1 MDKIKKFFKGQKE
14 GVLATQ
20 HLIGMF
26 GATTLVPVLTGMSV
40 SVALFTAGVGTLLF
54 HLVTKRKVPVFLG
67 SSFAFIPGIL
77 AVVASTGSL
86 AEAQGGIVIA
96 GLLYFIF
103 ALLVWRIGIPR
114 VVKAFPSHITG
125 TIIMLIGFSL
135 IPTAAEMALTTTSL
149 SLLVLFVAAL
159 ITIFVRGFVGQ
170 LAILISIAV
179 GYGSA
184 LMVNLVDL
192 EAIATAPWF
201 MIPNFTAPR
210 FSMAGV
216 ALIAPI
222 VLATFMEHIGDIAA
236 NQAITGN
243 NFYKDPGLH
252 RTLLGDGLATA
263 FAGLI
268 GGPANT
274 TYSENTAILSITKN
288 YNPKTIRL
296 AAVFAIILSFSGKV
310 SAIFQSIPT
319 AVLGGVSLM
328 LFWMIAKIGMDA
340 VLKVRYL
347 LNWKHQLIIF
357 IMIIVGLGNSFTEPL
372 FNFSIKLPVS
382 STASIEGVALAAL
395 VGVVLNLIA
404 GKAKKKEVA

>member
-1 MDKIKKFFKGQKE
+1 MDKIKKTG
-14 GVLATQ
+14 LAFQ
-20 HLIGMF
+20 HLIACF

-96 GLLYFIF
+96 GLLYLIF

-184 LMVNLVDL
+184 LVVNLVDL
-192 EAIATAPWF
+192 EAIAAAPWF

-210 FSMAGV
+210 FSVAGV

-263 FAGLI
+263 FAGLV

-288 YNPKTIRL
+288 YDPKTIRL

-395 VGVVLNLIA
+395 VGVILNLVA

>member
-184 LMVNLVDL
+184 LVVNLVDL
-192 EAIATAPWF
+192 EAIAAAPWF

-210 FSMAGV
+210 FSVAGV

-263 FAGLI
+263 FAGLV

-404 GKAKKKEVA
+404 GKAKRKEVA

>member
-1 MDKIKKFFKGQKE
+1 
-14 GVLATQ
+14 
-20 HLIGMF
+20 
-26 GATTLVPVLTGMSV
+26 
-40 SVALFTAGVGTLLF
+40 
-54 HLVTKRKVPVFLG
+54 
-67 SSFAFIPGIL
+67 
-77 AVVASTGSL
+77 
-86 AEAQGGIVIA
+86 
-96 GLLYFIF
+96 
-103 ALLVWRIGIPR
+103 
-114 VVKAFPSHITG
+114 
-125 TIIMLIGFSL
+125 
-135 IPTAAEMALTTTSL
+135 
-149 SLLVLFVAAL
+149 
-159 ITIFVRGFVGQ
+159 
-170 LAILISIAV
+170 
-179 GYGSA
+179 
-184 LMVNLVDL
+184 
-192 EAIATAPWF
+192 
-201 MIPNFTAPR
+201 
-210 FSMAGV
+210 
-216 ALIAPI
+216 
-222 VLATFMEHIGDIAA
+222 MEHIGDIAA

-263 FAGLI
+263 FAGLV

-288 YNPKTIRL
+288 YDPKTIRL

-357 IMIIVGLGNSFTEPL
+357 IMIIVGLGNGFTEPL

-395 VGVVLNLIA
+395 VGVILNLVA

>member
-96 GLLYFIF
+96 GLLYLIF

-184 LMVNLVDL
+184 LVVNLVDL
-192 EAIATAPWF
+192 EAIAAAPWF

-210 FSMAGV
+210 FSVAGV

-263 FAGLI
+263 FAGLV

-274 TYSENTAILSITKN
+274 TYSENTAILSITKD
-288 YNPKTIRL
+288 YDPKTIRL

-357 IMIIVGLGNSFTEPL
+357 IMIIIGLGNSFTEPL

-404 GKAKKKEVA
+404 GKAKRKEVA

>member
-1 MDKIKKFFKGQKE
+1 MDKIKKFFKGQRE

-96 GLLYFIF
+96 GLLYLIF

-184 LMVNLVDL
+184 LVVNLVDL
-192 EAIATAPWF
+192 EAIAAAPWF

-210 FSMAGV
+210 FSVAGV

-263 FAGLI
+263 FAGLV

-274 TYSENTAILSITKN
+274 TYSENTAILSITKD
-288 YNPKTIRL
+288 YDPKTIRL

-395 VGVVLNLIA
+395 VGVILNLVA

>member
-20 HLIGMF
+20 HLIACF

-184 LMVNLVDL
+184 LVVNLVDL
-192 EAIATAPWF
+192 EAIAAAPWF

-210 FSMAGV
+210 FSVAGV

-263 FAGLI
+263 FAGLV

-288 YNPKTIRL
+288 YNPRIIRL
-296 AAVFAIILSFSGKV
+296 AAVLAIILSFSGKV

-395 VGVVLNLIA
+395 VGVILNLVA

>member
-96 GLLYFIF
+96 GLLYLIF

-184 LMVNLVDL
+184 LVVNLVDL
-192 EAIATAPWF
+192 EAIAAAPWF

-210 FSMAGV
+210 FSVAGV

-263 FAGLI
+263 FAGLV

-274 TYSENTAILSITKN
+274 TYSENTAILSITKD
-288 YNPKTIRL
+288 YDPKTIRL

-395 VGVVLNLIA
+395 VGVILNLVA
-404 GKAKKKEVA
+404 GRAKKKEVA

>member
-1 MDKIKKFFKGQKE
+1 MDKIKKLFKDQKE

-96 GLLYFIF
+96 GLLYLIF

-184 LMVNLVDL
+184 LVVNLVDL
-192 EAIATAPWF
+192 EAIAAAPWF

-210 FSMAGV
+210 FSVAGV

-263 FAGLI
+263 FAGLV

-288 YNPKTIRL
+288 YDPKTIRL
-296 AAVFAIILSFSGKV
+296 TAVFAIILSFSGKV

-404 GKAKKKEVA
+404 GKAKKREVA

>member
-20 HLIGMF
+20 HLIACF

-114 VVKAFPSHITG
+114 IVKAFPSHITG

-179 GYGSA
+179 GYGAA
-184 LMVNLVDL
+184 LVVNLVDL
-192 EAIATAPWF
+192 EAIAAAPWF

-357 IMIIVGLGNSFTEPL
+357 IMIVLGLGNSLTEPL
-372 FNFSIKLPVS
+372 FNFSIKVPVS

-395 VGVVLNLIA
+395 VGVILNLVA

>member
-1 MDKIKKFFKGQKE
+1 MDKIKKFFKVQKE

-96 GLLYFIF
+96 GLLYLIF
-103 ALLVWRIGIPR
+103 ALLVWRVGIPR

-184 LMVNLVDL
+184 LVVNLVDL
-192 EAIATAPWF
+192 EAIAAAPWF

-210 FSMAGV
+210 FSVAGV

-263 FAGLI
+263 FAGLV

-395 VGVVLNLIA
+395 VGVILNLVA
-404 GKAKKKEVA
+404 GRAKKKEVA

>member
-96 GLLYFIF
+96 GLLYLIF

-149 SLLVLFVAAL
+149 SLLVLFVVAL

-184 LMVNLVDL
+184 LVVNLVDL
-192 EAIATAPWF
+192 EAIAAAPWF

-210 FSMAGV
+210 FSVAGV

-263 FAGLI
+263 FAGLV

-395 VGVVLNLIA
+395 VGVILNLVA
-404 GKAKKKEVA
+404 GRAKKKEVA

>member
-1 MDKIKKFFKGQKE
+1 MDKIKKFFKGQRE

-96 GLLYFIF
+96 GLLYLIF

-149 SLLVLFVAAL
+149 SLLVLFVVAL

-184 LMVNLVDL
+184 LVVNLVDL
-192 EAIATAPWF
+192 EAIAAAPWF

-210 FSMAGV
+210 FSVAGV

-263 FAGLI
+263 FAGLV

-395 VGVVLNLIA
+395 VGVILNLVA
-404 GKAKKKEVA
+404 GRAKKKEVA

>member
-96 GLLYFIF
+96 GLLYLIF

-184 LMVNLVDL
+184 LVVNLVDL
-192 EAIATAPWF
+192 EAIAAAPWF

-210 FSMAGV
+210 FSVAGV

-263 FAGLI
+263 FAGLV

-274 TYSENTAILSITKN
+274 TYSENTAILSITKD
-288 YNPKTIRL
+288 YDPKTIRL

-395 VGVVLNLIA
+395 VGVILNLVA

>member
-1 MDKIKKFFKGQKE
+1 MDKIKKFFKVQKE

-184 LMVNLVDL
+184 LVVNLVDL
-192 EAIATAPWF
+192 EAIAAAPWF

-210 FSMAGV
+210 FSVAGV

-263 FAGLI
+263 FAGLV

-288 YNPKTIRL
+288 YDPKTIRL

-395 VGVVLNLIA
+395 VGVILNLVA

>member
-1 MDKIKKFFKGQKE
+1 MDKIKKFFKDQKE

-96 GLLYFIF
+96 GLLYLIF

-184 LMVNLVDL
+184 LVVNLVDL
-192 EAIATAPWF
+192 EAIAAAPWF

-210 FSMAGV
+210 FSVAGV

-263 FAGLI
+263 FAGLV

-288 YNPKTIRL
+288 YDPKTIRL
-296 AAVFAIILSFSGKV
+296 TAVFAIILSFSGKV

-347 LNWKHQLIIF
+347 LNWRHQLIIF

-404 GKAKKKEVA
+404 GKAKKREVA

>member
-1 MDKIKKFFKGQKE
+1 MDKIKKFFKGQRE

-96 GLLYFIF
+96 GLLYLIF

-184 LMVNLVDL
+184 LVVNLVDL
-192 EAIATAPWF
+192 EAIAAAPWF

-210 FSMAGV
+210 FSVAGV

-274 TYSENTAILSITKN
+274 TYSENTAILSITKD
-288 YNPKTIRL
+288 YDPKTIRL

-395 VGVVLNLIA
+395 VGVILNLVA

>member
-96 GLLYFIF
+96 GLLYLIF

-184 LMVNLVDL
+184 LVVNLVDL
-192 EAIATAPWF
+192 EAIAAAPWF

-210 FSMAGV
+210 FSVAGV

-263 FAGLI
+263 FAGLV

-288 YNPKTIRL
+288 YDPKTIRL

-395 VGVVLNLIA
+395 VGVILNLVA

>member
-96 GLLYFIF
+96 GLLYLIF

-184 LMVNLVDL
+184 LVVNLVDL
-192 EAIATAPWF
+192 EAIAAAPWF

-210 FSMAGV
+210 FSVAGV

-263 FAGLI
+263 FAGLV

-288 YNPKTIRL
+288 YDPKTIRL

-357 IMIIVGLGNSFTEPL
+357 IMIIVGLGNGFTEPL

-395 VGVVLNLIA
+395 VGVILNLVA